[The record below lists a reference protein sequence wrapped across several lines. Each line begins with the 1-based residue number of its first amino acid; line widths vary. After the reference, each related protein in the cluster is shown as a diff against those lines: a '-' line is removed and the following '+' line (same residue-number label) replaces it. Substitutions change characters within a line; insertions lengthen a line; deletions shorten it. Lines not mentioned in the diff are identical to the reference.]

1 MNEQKFNE
9 ILSDKQFVSRLM
21 ELDNPKEMQE
31 ALGEKGLDLSESEIG
46 IFLNDMKAVPV
57 DGQEELSEDELEHV
71 AGGISSA
78 MKEMLTQV
86 YRKQYETLMSK
97 FGQTPTEEGFAAFL
111 KMKM

>member
-9 ILSDKQFVSRLM
+9 MLSDKQFVSRLM

-31 ALGEKGLDLSESEIG
+31 ALREKGLDLSESEIG

-71 AGGISSA
+71 AGGTMDDTRI
-78 MKEMLTQV
+78 QY
-86 YRKQYETLMSK
+86 YRRQYEGLMSMV
-97 FGQTPTEEGFAAFL
+97 GGTPTEAGFADFL
-111 KMKM
+111 KIMM